1 MSGQTK
7 KLQQKQLAKAIQIA
21 ATAHV
26 GHFDKGDNAYILHP
40 LSVMNG
46 LESKDPEVM
55 QIAVL
60 HDVIE
65 DCPEWTLDRLRGEG
79 FSNRVLIGLSFMS
92 KTEEDLKAGDE
103 GYYAYIRRMFQNI
116 DAVLV
121 KMSDI
126 RDNSQVTRLKGLR
139 EKDQKRMVKYARAY
153 TMLEE
158 HLESVRASCL
168 TGNHKV

>member
-1 MSGQTK
+1 MGSQTK

-26 GHFDKGDNAYILHP
+26 CHFDKGDNAYILHP
-40 LSVMNG
+40 LRVMNG

-65 DCPEWTLDRLRGEG
+65 DCPEWTPERLRVEG
-79 FSNRVLIGLSFMS
+79 FSDRVILGLSYMT
-92 KTEEDLKAGDE
+92 KTDDDLKAGDE
-103 GYYAYIRRMFQNI
+103 GYYNYIRRMFENV
-116 DAVLV
+116 DALLV

-139 EKDQKRMVKYARAY
+139 EKDQKRMVKYAKAY
-153 TMLEE
+153 MMLEE
-158 HLESVRASCL
+158 RLEEIRSACI
-168 TGNHKV
+168 TGALKH

>member
-1 MSGQTK
+1 MSVNSK

-26 GHFDKGDNAYILHP
+26 NVFDKGDNAYILHP
-40 LSVMNG
+40 MRVMNG

-55 QIAVL
+55 QIAIL

-65 DCPEWTLDRLRGEG
+65 DCPEWTFERLREEG
-79 FSNRVLIGLSFMS
+79 FSERVILGLSYMT
-92 KTEEDLKAGDE
+92 KTDEDSQSGDE
-103 GYYAYIRRMFQNI
+103 GYYNYIRRMFENV
-116 DAVLV
+116 DALLV

-153 TMLEE
+153 MMLEE
-158 HLESVRASCL
+158 RLEEIRAACF
-168 TGNHKV
+168 TGSLKV

>member
-26 GHFDKGDNAYILHP
+26 GHFDKGENAYILHP
-40 LSVMNG
+40 LRVMTG
-46 LESKDPEVM
+46 LESQDPEVM

-65 DCPEWTLDRLRGEG
+65 DCPEWTPDRLRSEG
-79 FSNRVLIGLSFMS
+79 FSERVILGLSYMT

-103 GYYAYIRRMFQNI
+103 GYYNYIRRMFENL
-116 DAVLV
+116 DALLV

-139 EKDQKRMVKYARAY
+139 EKDQKRMVKYTTAY
-153 TMLEE
+153 TMLAERLEE
-158 HLESVRASCL
+158 IRSSYL
-168 TGNHKV
+168 TGSLKP

>member
-1 MSGQTK
+1 MTIQTK
-7 KLQQKQLAKAIQIA
+7 KAQQKQLAKAIQIA

-26 GHFDKGDNAYILHP
+26 EHFDKGDNAYILHP
-40 LSVMNG
+40 LRVMNG

-65 DCPEWTLDRLRGEG
+65 DCDEWTFDRLRSEG
-79 FSNRVLIGLSFMS
+79 FSERVIIGLSYMS
-92 KTEEDLKAGDE
+92 KTDEDVKAGDE
-103 GYYAYIRRMFQNI
+103 GYFDYIRRMFDNV
-116 DAVLV
+116 DALLV

-153 TMLEE
+153 MMLEE
-158 HLESVRASCL
+158 RLEEIRASCF
-168 TGNHKV
+168 TVSSKA